1 MKKFVNVFLF
11 VVKTVHFSPVNNP
24 VFYFL
29 VVVSGLLFVC
39 GEMNKHEVVLFLL
52 LSAISHRL
60 MPAINW
66 SAPVLSGNQ
75 NDNFSQSIKL
85 LPIKKNTFFVSFLL
99 SGTLYIS
106 LLLAFGYFAG
116 NGAENPPVME
126 SLCPPRTV
134 TAYTPSGEPY
144 RYVEGIAV
152 YGSKFQIPV
161 SSSLLFQYLASDVV
175 FSREVITEEYIKKVC
190 PCQKIVPETIFSATK
205 QELSTSRFS
214 PFLDN
219 VRSSN
224 KRILQLLSIFTFVF
238 FLHDGM
244 SIYREREKV
253 IGLKSFFF
261 VLVNVLLYS
270 VYCLLCG
277 MLIADVLLPES
288 LITKISLNVSLYKV
302 LLPILLFAIAGCLY
316 RLLSCLFVRENR

>member
-1 MKKFVNVFLF
+1 MRKFLYVFLF
-11 VVKTVHFSPVNNP
+11 IVKTVYFSPVNNP
-24 VFYFL
+24 VFFCL
-29 VVVSGLLFVC
+29 IVISGVLFAG

-60 MPAINW
+60 MPAINL
-66 SAPVLSGNQ
+66 SASILSGCQ
-75 NDNFSQSIKL
+75 NGKFSQSIKL

-99 SGTLYIS
+99 SGILYIS
-106 LLLAFGYFAG
+106 LLLTFGYFAG
-116 NGAENPPVME
+116 NGAENPPVVE
-126 SLCPPRTV
+126 SLCPPRMV

-144 RYVEGIAV
+144 RYVEGISV

-175 FSREVITEEYIKKVC
+175 FSRDAVTEEYLQKVC
-190 PCQKIVPETIFSATK
+190 PCQKIAPEKIFSATN
-205 QELSTSRFS
+205 QELSTTRFS

-219 VRSSN
+219 VRYSN
-224 KRILQLLSIFTFVF
+224 RRILQLLCIFTFVF
-238 FLHDGM
+238 FLYDGM
-244 SIYREREKV
+244 SIYRGRVKV
-253 IGLKSFFF
+253 RGLTSFVF

-288 LITKISLNVSLYKV
+288 VIAKISLKVSLYKV
-302 LLPILLFAIAGCLY
+302 VLPILLFAIAGCLY
-316 RLLSCLFVRENR
+316 RLGSFLFVRENR